1 MKRRLSVSVPCLAI
15 ILLALQPGIPRTVR
29 PAAPL
34 VPRTSLAAQMPTNE
48 GFTVLVS
55 VDMEG
60 IAGLVDPSQLSS
72 SGRDYGLART
82 LLEEETN
89 AAVRAAFDAGA
100 TTVVVVDSHGGKTN
114 VRPDRLDPRA
124 ELITGGPRPLGMIE
138 GIGPEVHAVVFVGY
152 HARATTADALAD
164 HTYTGAIRGVW
175 LNGLELG
182 EAELAGA
189 VAGHFGAPVVFL
201 SGDRVATEQAAAVF
215 EGVEVAAVKDAIGR
229 SAARGVHPDRAR
241 EMIYEGVLRG
251 LERRNDILPFRLDAP
266 VTVEVE
272 VNSTAGADQLVF
284 VPGVERVGDTRVRYV
299 APDVPAAYRF
309 TRLARLLAM

>member
-1 MKRRLSVSVPCLAI
+1 MSYRSSVSALGLAI
-15 ILLALQPGIPRTVR
+15 GLLALQPGIPRFG
-29 PAAPL
+29 APS
-34 VPRTSLAAQMPTNE
+34 VPGTFLAAQVPAGE
-48 GFTVLVS
+48 ELTVLVS

-60 IAGLVDPSQLSS
+60 VAGLVDPSQLSS
-72 SGRDYGLART
+72 SGRDYGLARA

-89 AAVRAAFDAGA
+89 AAVRAAFDSGA
-100 TTVVVVDSHGGKTN
+100 TAVVVVDSHGGKTN
-114 VRPDRLDPRA
+114 VRPDRLDARA

-138 GIGPEVHAVVFVGY
+138 GIGSHVDAVVFVGY
-152 HARATTADALAD
+152 HARAGTADALAD

-215 EGVEVAAVKDAIGR
+215 EGVEVAAVKEAIGR
-229 SAARGVHPDRAR
+229 SAARSVHPEQAR
-241 EMIYEGVLRG
+241 EMIYGGVRRG
-251 LERRNDILPFRLDAP
+251 LERRGEIRPFRLDAP
-266 VTVEVE
+266 VTVDVE
-272 VNSTAGADQLVF
+272 VASTAGADQLLF
-284 VPGVERVGDTRVRYV
+284 VPGTERVGDTRIRYV
-299 APDVPAAYRF
+299 APDVPSAYRF